1 MLANAQG
8 SPFLIN
14 FDENAMAGL
23 RWQGLPEERLWDY
36 APVGC
41 LENTLAGDDRSGT
54 VDVNLNLAK
63 AVELA
68 LNDGR
73 DMASGEQVGPKTG
86 DPRQFE
92 DFEEFYAAF
101 EAQLEHLLDWII
113 RVNDM
118 KS

>member
-1 MLANAQG
+1 MLAKCQG

-14 FDENAMAGL
+14 FDENSIAGL

-41 LENTLAGDDRSGT
+41 LENTLAGCDRSGT

-73 DMASGEQVGPKTG
+73 DMATGRQIGPRTG
-86 DPRQFE
+86 DPTGFTSYEQFSGGLPRPSS
-92 DFEEFYAAF
+92 AS
-101 EAQLEHLLDWII
+101 
-113 RVNDM
+113 R
-118 KS
+118 